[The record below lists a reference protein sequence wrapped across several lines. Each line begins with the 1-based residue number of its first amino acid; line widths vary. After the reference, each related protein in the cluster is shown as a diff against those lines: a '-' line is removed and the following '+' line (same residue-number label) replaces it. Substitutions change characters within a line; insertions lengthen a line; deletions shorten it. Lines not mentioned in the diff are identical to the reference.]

1 MKKRAL
7 CWLLVLVM
15 VFSLLPLSALA
26 EDAKGVYAVFGEGD
40 AATPARTVYK
50 FVAHDKAYTFNNDQG
65 KSTDQQ
71 ILKNGDALYDVGEP
85 MPNAHET
92 FDGWYIGDQKVEFGT
107 AMTVTK
113 NETVEVTAKFVKL
126 FTVTFYAD
134 AEKTTVLTVKEVAEN
149 DSLDI
154 DGLKAP
160 APASTQNFAYWT
172 DGAKQYAADGK
183 IENITANIALQPVFA
198 TGAWLS
204 FSGEGGS
211 YTAPKFFTGASVAAG
226 ETLTPPTRE
235 GYTFAGWKDGSTQV
249 TDASGRVTSAITIP
263 ADGKTL
269 TASWNPNNNVKYTV
283 AYWQQNA
290 NDDGYSLA
298 EKPESRTGTAGTD
311 ATYPSKS
318 YQGFTLNQE
327 KTNAAKTTIKGDGT
341 TIRNVYFDR
350 NQYTLTF
357 KHTEGS
363 WISGYHDVIDKEFT
377 AKYGQ
382 YIGNQFPITNDGARW
397 KADKIFSQVLVYL
410 DIMPAANITFTKDD
424 ESFSTKYMEFY
435 VEALPGQTGTTSYG
449 GKSFVQHGNTI
460 PAKYNFF
467 TKDEDFVDLTGFA
480 QWKSDPAFDRNDEA
494 HVSSGGTLK
503 LYYTRN
509 SYDLAFE
516 ANGGPAVAA
525 EKVPYEQSL
534 AKFNPASYEIG
545 KTTKSV
551 DGKTFIF
558 QGWYDN
564 EALVGEPFDFGSTMP
579 AHAVLLYAKWAP
591 EQYRIDIDPN
601 GGVLTETESTFTWK
615 EAGETISTYNDV
627 SRDYVAD
634 PNGTYYYEYHYYGR
648 KSVEDSEASHW
659 TTRVA
664 RYVTAET
671 DYTDATP
678 KYVYEEGAYA
688 LIGWYIENADG
699 SREVCPEIAEVTGP
713 MKLVAEWRRTG
724 VFHVVYDA
732 GEHGTAAPADNANYA
747 DQAETVTAVAPT
759 AKDGWVFTGW
769 LLNGETYVPG
779 DPFIVDAELA
789 DSTKTIT
796 LTAQYRPADE
806 AGTVPTAAI
815 KWHANNGTDAAETD
829 KVALNE
835 AVAIRPADTFT
846 YAGHTFLG
854 WAKTPNAGMNDLFLK
869 ADGTAFQAQKDG
881 AWEAVKQVATNSIS
895 ENNDLYAI
903 WMENA
908 TYVVDFNAKMKLAD
922 EAAIADPTSKNG
934 DFSLDGTTAVY
945 QLKQLSKDQKLAN
958 GAALTFDGV
967 DTAVITGKFYADG
980 AAAAD
985 PALKHVTVIPA
996 DNVYFD
1002 DDLVEKT
1009 VAVGD
1014 GSGYNAEVQASN
1026 PDQAAKGQYTFSF
1039 NGTGV
1044 DVYCTTNKTSG
1055 TIVAKLLDK
1064 DGKVVDQSRKNM
1076 YNHSETER
1084 YNIPTI
1090 SYRDLAYGQY
1100 TVVLTVLENVEYRLD
1115 GVRIYN
1121 PTNNGTQFV
1130 NMRDVLI
1137 NDKKDPVEITDQNA
1151 KAGAL
1156 FVDDDSTMGETRT
1169 FEAYKAVSP
1178 KNEIYLKPGE
1188 SLMFQL
1194 KDGVDV
1200 DNALWIGLSAPDA
1213 NAGSGTVTIGKEVA
1227 VTSGVDMYYPITADM
1242 IGDKGVVT
1250 IENTGKTMIS
1260 VTDLKVVGLSAGGAD
1275 SLIDQIFAPI
1285 TEQTLK
1291 IAANGGVDPDQV
1303 KDAWNANAWN
1313 PKQVLNALFQLL
1325 MQSLSGLFNG
1335 LGNW

>member
-1 MKKRAL
+1 M
-7 CWLLVLVM
+7 
-15 VFSLLPLSALA
+15 
-26 EDAKGVYAVFGEGD
+26 
-40 AATPARTVYK
+40 
-50 FVAHDKAYTFNNDQG
+50 N
-65 KSTDQQ
+65 
-71 ILKNGDALYDVGEP
+71 
-85 MPNAHET
+85 
-92 FDGWYIGDQKVEFGT
+92 
-107 AMTVTK
+107 
-113 NETVEVTAKFVKL
+113 
-126 FTVTFYAD
+126 
-134 AEKTTVLTVKEVAEN
+134 
-149 DSLDI
+149 
-154 DGLKAP
+154 
-160 APASTQNFAYWT
+160 
-172 DGAKQYAADGK
+172 
-183 IENITANIALQPVFA
+183 
-198 TGAWLS
+198 
-204 FSGEGGS
+204 
-211 YTAPKFFTGASVAAG
+211 
-226 ETLTPPTRE
+226 
-235 GYTFAGWKDGSTQV
+235 
-249 TDASGRVTSAITIP
+249 
-263 ADGKTL
+263 
-269 TASWNPNNNVKYTV
+269 
-283 AYWQQNA
+283 
-290 NDDGYSLA
+290 
-298 EKPESRTGTAGTD
+298 
-311 ATYPSKS
+311 
-318 YQGFTLNQE
+318 
-327 KTNAAKTTIKGDGT
+327 
-341 TIRNVYFDR
+341 
-350 NQYTLTF
+350 
-357 KHTEGS
+357 
-363 WISGYHDVIDKEFT
+363 
-377 AKYGQ
+377 
-382 YIGNQFPITNDGARW
+382 
-397 KADKIFSQVLVYL
+397 
-410 DIMPAANITFTKDD
+410 
-424 ESFSTKYMEFY
+424 
-435 VEALPGQTGTTSYG
+435 
-449 GKSFVQHGNTI
+449 
-460 PAKYNFF
+460 
-467 TKDEDFVDLTGFA
+467 
-480 QWKSDPAFDRNDEA
+480 
-494 HVSSGGTLK
+494 
-503 LYYTRN
+503 
-509 SYDLAFE
+509 
-516 ANGGPAVAA
+516 
-525 EKVPYEQSL
+525 
-534 AKFNPASYEIG
+534 
-545 KTTKSV
+545 
-551 DGKTFIF
+551 
-558 QGWYDN
+558 
-564 EALVGEPFDFGSTMP
+564 
-579 AHAVLLYAKWAP
+579 
-591 EQYRIDIDPN
+591 
-601 GGVLTETESTFTWK
+601 
-615 EAGETISTYNDV
+615 
-627 SRDYVAD
+627 
-634 PNGTYYYEYHYYGR
+634 
-648 KSVEDSEASHW
+648 
-659 TTRVA
+659 
-664 RYVTAET
+664 
-671 DYTDATP
+671 
-678 KYVYEEGAYA
+678 
-688 LIGWYIENADG
+688 
-699 SREVCPEIAEVTGP
+699 
-713 MKLVAEWRRTG
+713 
-724 VFHVVYDA
+724 YDA
-732 GEHGTAAPADNANYA
+732 GEHGTVTAPDTKHYV

-759 AKDGWVFTGW
+759 ANDGWVFTGW

-796 LTAQYRPADE
+796 LTAQYRPADAE
-806 AGTVPTAAI
+806 GTVPTAEI

-835 AVAIRPADTFT
+835 AVAIRPADTFA

-958 GAALTFDGV
+958 GAALTFDDV

-1064 DGKVVDQSRKNM
+1064 DGNVVDQSRKNM

-1178 KNEIYLKPGE
+1178 KNEIYLAPGE

-1194 KDGVDV
+1194 KDGVTV

-1213 NAGSGTVTIGKEVA
+1213 NAGSGKVKIGKEVA